1 MSTSKKS
8 KTGRLIKDL
17 FFYNLKPKGKKGESV
32 TIIRDL
38 GNVLLVEN
46 SKQNKYA
53 ISNTEIIINE

>member
-17 FFYNLKPKGKKGESV
+17 FFYNFKPKGKKGESV
-32 TIIRDL
+32 TIIIDL

-53 ISNTEIIINE
+53 INNTEIIINE